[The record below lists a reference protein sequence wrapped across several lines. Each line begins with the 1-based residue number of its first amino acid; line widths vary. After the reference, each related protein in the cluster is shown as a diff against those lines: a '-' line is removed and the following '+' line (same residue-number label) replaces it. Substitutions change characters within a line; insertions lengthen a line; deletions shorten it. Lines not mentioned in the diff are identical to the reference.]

1 MSVPFWFQDPRI
13 LFSKDE
19 ITEVFPTPG
28 MSQNRKLNAI
38 MRAVILLTVIG
49 YAFSGRYQIVVSGLV
64 AAVISVLVWRF
75 GTRSDVKDDVLQ
87 EGLEMR
93 NRLTADNAAL
103 PPPEFTKPT
112 KENPMMNVLIPEVQY
127 NPQRLSAEPSYDPKV
142 EKDINEKTQDFVVEQ
157 FNDDPKIREL
167 LFGDMVESVVF
178 DNSMRNF
185 NTNPAT
191 TIPNDQGA
199 FAQFCYGEQI
209 SCKENNGFA
218 CERNA
223 YRQYPTA

>member
-13 LFSKDE
+13 LFKKEDVTE
-19 ITEVFPTPG
+19 ILPTDG

-38 MRAVILLTVIG
+38 MRAVIILTIIG
-49 YAFSGRYQIVVSGLV
+49 YAFSGRYQIIISGLL
-64 AAVISVLVWRF
+64 AAVISILVWRY
-75 GTRSDVKDDVLQ
+75 TAKPDEQDEVLK
-87 EGLEMR
+87 EGLAMR
-93 NRLTADNAAL
+93 KHLEADNVL
-103 PPPEFTKPT
+103 EPPKYTKPT
-112 KENPMMNVLIPEVQY
+112 KENPMMNVLVPEVQF
-127 NPQRLSAEPSYDPKV
+127 NPERLSAEPSYDPKV
-142 EKDINEKTQDFVVEQ
+142 EKDINNKTQDFVVEQ

-185 NTNPAT
+185 YSNPAT

-209 SCKENNGFA
+209 SCKENNGLA